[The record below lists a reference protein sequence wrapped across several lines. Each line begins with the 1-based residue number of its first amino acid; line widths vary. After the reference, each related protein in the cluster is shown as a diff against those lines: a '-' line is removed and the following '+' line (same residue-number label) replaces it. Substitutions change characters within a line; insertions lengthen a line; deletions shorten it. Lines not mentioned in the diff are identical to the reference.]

1 MRWYASASYLDFPR
15 INFAGKFR
23 ADVSTINN
31 CPCNFNEPPNLRISW
46 NRNGTG
52 EFYFFE
58 AKITSAVY
66 ENGTLTE
73 SDPIVNSYI
82 VNNLQRTPP
91 RLVDLDPYNQY
102 KSTIYGMNLSIV
114 SDPEAVPPIPILHG
128 EWVRS
133 IIVYDMW
140 VRLLCSRGDPSFSA
154 QATSKL
160 KNVTWGQLP
169 GSVVLEQLQKAS
181 DSEMGSLSVRITH
194 YYYTSSD
201 TLGNYTFGNVIGSIG
216 FSRPDEP
223 LNAAGQ
229 RLLSYQDVPIVNI
242 TVSETDSCNPKVS
255 NNESFIWAYKAPFK
269 VRELANESSTI
280 LPMENSNSITTME
293 LQANSSAVLSVDL
306 SNSLAMDP
314 FGNLRNLGTVQFA
327 TYIENRCCMEFI
339 GPRIDYLKSGWLQR
353 TSGIVDINLQNEHL
367 ERLKGNPLL
376 LVRVTNATRGEIYE
390 VCGKKELVQVLLK
403 EIQLFIRPMDY
414 IVSRLQRT
422 YTESASFDLL
432 VTDFGVPAVNVSVN
446 LTLAGEP
453 FPKTGVIP
461 TNSVRKTNTNGI
473 ATFSLQVNDA
483 QEGRIP
489 YPRQTGDDSCPG
501 NITDVDGQIY
511 EYLYNI
517 IGAEVGCS
525 DQTFRLDSGQ
535 FVFCTNLVSI
545 LAHSDPDEF
554 NYTEPYTWVDHV
566 QPIFEQYYLLYPVM
580 SNILNMSDYNSVT
593 LPHNIDLL
601 RFAMSRNFDDPTYMP
616 VTRDLSPLKQ
626 HVILKWLSNP
636 RYNADGSLP
645 NKTEPT
651 CNPTRNVTF
660 IPEDPECDAIHR
672 PYSAQPI
679 GPMYEY
685 FNQILVTSTSSDGGS
700 IQNPDPPQQCQ
711 WQMDAMNS
719 NCTLDTLKD
728 HVQQAIQLEFATIPL
743 YMTTLYSIVD
753 GCNTEV
759 YSLIRSIIM
768 QEMLHMAQAAN
779 ILIALGGNPDIDSNE
794 TAPNYPSIGLP
805 GCVLP
810 NLNVTLKRASRRH
823 IYDVFMGVEF
833 PHETEVARNT
843 PEFMNSTIG
852 QFYMQVNN
860 CISELS
866 DNGVNIF
873 TESSASRQVQWPW
886 PNTYGTLHIVRDVTT
901 AMDAIREITEQGEGT
916 SPTDP
921 DVTGDE
927 LAHFYKYEEI
937 VCRRALIRV
946 NDTHYSYGGEEI
958 PFDQQ
963 GVWPMRDNPSKS
975 GITRGT
981 RAYFETKAFHQV
993 YRTLLRKLQEVFNG
1007 EPEKISDAVAIM
1019 ESLQVHAKRLM
1030 ALPLDPNDPNSE
1042 TVGPVFDYFWED

>member
-1 MRWYASASYLDFPR
+1 
-15 INFAGKFR
+15 
-23 ADVSTINN
+23 
-31 CPCNFNEPPNLRISW
+31 
-46 NRNGTG
+46 
-52 EFYFFE
+52 
-58 AKITSAVY
+58 
-66 ENGTLTE
+66 
-73 SDPIVNSYI
+73 
-82 VNNLQRTPP
+82 
-91 RLVDLDPYNQY
+91 
-102 KSTIYGMNLSIV
+102 
-114 SDPEAVPPIPILHG
+114 
-128 EWVRS
+128 
-133 IIVYDMW
+133 
-140 VRLLCSRGDPSFSA
+140 
-154 QATSKL
+154 
-160 KNVTWGQLP
+160 
-169 GSVVLEQLQKAS
+169 
-181 DSEMGSLSVRITH
+181 
-194 YYYTSSD
+194 
-201 TLGNYTFGNVIGSIG
+201 
-216 FSRPDEP
+216 
-223 LNAAGQ
+223 
-229 RLLSYQDVPIVNI
+229 
-242 TVSETDSCNPKVS
+242 
-255 NNESFIWAYKAPFK
+255 
-269 VRELANESSTI
+269 
-280 LPMENSNSITTME
+280 
-293 LQANSSAVLSVDL
+293 
-306 SNSLAMDP
+306 MDP

-327 TYIENRCCMEFI
+327 TYNENRCCMEFI
-339 GPRIDYLKSGWLQR
+339 GPRVDYLKSGWLER
-353 TSGIVDINLQNEHL
+353 TSGIVDINLQYDQVEQ
-367 ERLKGNPLL
+367 LKGNHLL
-376 LVRVTNATRGEIYE
+376 LVLVTNTSATEKYEI
-390 VCGKKELVQVLLK
+390 CGKKELVQVLLK

-453 FPKTGVIP
+453 TEPIPIPMRGVIP
-461 TNSVRKTNTNGI
+461 TNSVRKTNVNGI
-473 ATFSLQVNDA
+473 ATFVLHVNDA
-483 QEGRIP
+483 PEERIP
-489 YPRQTGDDSCPG
+489 YPRLYNETQCCPPRVMCFPA
-501 NITDVDGQIY
+501 DVDGQIY
-511 EYLYNI
+511 KYSYNVVDPAAVKCR
-517 IGAEVGCS
+517 AES
-525 DQTFRLDSGQ
+525 LELESGQ
-535 FVFCTNLVSI
+535 LLFCSNFITI
-545 LAHSDPDEF
+545 LAHSDPDVF

-580 SNILNMSDYNSVT
+580 SNILNLSDYNSVT
-593 LPHNIDLL
+593 LPYNIDLL

-651 CNPTRNVTF
+651 CNPTRNVTL
-660 IPEDPECDAIHR
+660 IPENPECDAIHR
-672 PYSAQPI
+672 PYSAQPS

-700 IQNPDPPQQCQ
+700 IQNPAPPQQCQ

-719 NCTLDTLKD
+719 NCTIDTLKD

-794 TAPNYPSIGLP
+794 TAPNYPSVGLP

-833 PHETEVARNT
+833 PHETEVARNI

-866 DNGVNIF
+866 DNGVSIF
-873 TESSASRQVQWPW
+873 DESSASRQVQWPW
-886 PNTYGTLHIVRDVTT
+886 NNTYGTLHIVRDVTT

-963 GVWPMRDNPSKS
+963 AVWPMRDNPSKS